1 MTMPPITIACP
12 AWVDEVVDWEKGYQG
27 DEELMRVAV
36 ALARENVLREKG
48 GGFGALVVERESG
61 RPVAAGVNLVLGTG
75 NSVLHA
81 EITAIMM
88 AHVRLGSRDLG
99 GHELVTSCEP
109 CAMCLGATLWSGVS
123 RLVTGATRDDATAAG
138 FDEGPVFDASYAYLR
153 DRGIEIA
160 RGILRAEASEVLK
173 LYRERGGEVY

>member
-1 MTMPPITIACP
+1 MTMPRITIACP
-12 AWVDEVVDWEKGYQG
+12 AWVDEIVDWERGYKG

-48 GGFGALVVERESG
+48 GGFGALIVERGSG
-61 RPVAAGVNLVLGTG
+61 RPVAAGVNLVLGAS

-88 AHVRLGSRDLG
+88 AHTRLGSRDLA

-123 RLVTGATRDDATAAG
+123 RLVAGATRADATAAG

-153 DRGIEIA
+153 DRGIEIT
-160 RGILRAEASEVLK
+160 RGVLHAEASDVLS